1 MNTLQL
7 AKIKQYLLQ
16 EIGDASAKDLPT
28 VSDPTNYKT
37 NYGSDVDTYRF
48 TTKKDTDDEE
58 GVNYGLKIVK
68 KSILEN
74 PKYLEYHVLFGI
86 GYKGHEHVFDYDA
99 EVNSPKN
106 ILKVMSVI
114 SNTIKKSAIKD
125 MANGYKIKRLVFMPT
140 KEAGNEEDTRREK
153 LYFAYIAK
161 ALGIKDAEDVKSKM
175 SQLKKS
181 GEWIVYIPEDY
192 YFGLSKAELDKMIAD
207 KES

>member
-7 AKIKQYLLQ
+7 SKIKQYLLQ

-28 VSDPTNYKT
+28 VSEPKNYKT
-37 NYGSDVDTYRF
+37 NYGSEADTYKF
-48 TTKKDTDDEE
+48 TTDE
-58 GVNYGLKIVK
+58 GVKYGLKIVK
-68 KSILEN
+68 MQVKGSSNTKNI
-74 PKYLEYHVLFGI
+74 EYHILFGI
-86 GYKGHEHVFDYDA
+86 EHEGYENIFDYDR

-125 MANGYKIKRLVFMPT
+125 MVNGYKIKQLVFMPT
-140 KEAGNEEDTRREK
+140 KEEGNEEDTRREK

-161 ALGIKDAEDVKSKM
+161 ALGIKDGEDVKSKM

-181 GEWIVYIPEDY
+181 GEWIVYIPQDY
-192 YFGLSKAELDKMIAD
+192 YFGISKAELDKMIDD
-207 KES
+207 KEN

>member
-7 AKIKQYLLQ
+7 SKIKQYLLQ

-37 NYGSDVDTYRF
+37 NYGANVDTYRF
-48 TTKKDTDDEE
+48 TTDE

-68 KSILEN
+68 KPLGEGEN
-74 PKYLEYHVLFGI
+74 PKYLEYHILFGI
-86 GYKGHEHVFDYDA
+86 EHEGYENVFDYDK

-106 ILKVMSVI
+106 ILKVMAVI

-125 MANGYKIKRLVFMPT
+125 MANGYKIKELVFTPT
-140 KEAGNEEDTRREK
+140 KEEDNEEDTRREK
-153 LYFAYIAK
+153 LYFAYITK
-161 ALGIKDAEDVKSKM
+161 ALGIKDISSVSK
-175 SQLKKS
+175 LHAPS
-181 GEWIVYIPEDY
+181 GEWTVYIPEDY
-192 YFGLSKAELDKMIAD
+192 YFGISKAELDKMISD